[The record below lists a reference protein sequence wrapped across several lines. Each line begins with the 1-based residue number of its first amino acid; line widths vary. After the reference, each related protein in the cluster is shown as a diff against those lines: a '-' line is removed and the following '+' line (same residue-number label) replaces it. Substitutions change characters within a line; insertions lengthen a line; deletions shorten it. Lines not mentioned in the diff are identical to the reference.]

1 MQLLILRER
10 LKSHTPVTLEDEINL
25 SDVTFLLVDV
35 PVVRI
40 VQELARDKTQTDFKG
55 ESTVKLISCLEE

>member
-1 MQLLILRER
+1 VKLLILRER
-10 LKSHTPVTLEDEINL
+10 LKSHTPVTFEDEINL

-40 VQELARDKTQTDFKG
+40 VQELARD
-55 ESTVKLISCLEE
+55 